1 MEQEIN
7 KNFENKNKFLLI
19 LKENKIKIICILFIF
34 LISALIVIF
43 YKLNE
48 QKKNTLIS
56 EKYIQAGLQL
66 SADKKE
72 KSKKILE
79 NIILSKNEF
88 YSVLALN
95 TLLEKNLEK
104 DEKKIIS
111 YFEIL
116 EDLSLP
122 KEQKDLV
129 IFKKALFLIKIF
141 KVDEGKNLLKKLIK
155 ENSNYKSLSE
165 EILNN

>member
-19 LKENKIKIICILFIF
+19 LKQNKIKIICILFIF

>member
-19 LKENKIKIICILFIF
+19 LKENKIKIIYILFIF

-66 SADKKE
+66 SADEKE

>member
-1 MEQEIN
+1 MEQKID
-7 KNFENKNKFLLI
+7 KSFENKNKFFSI

-34 LISALIVIF
+34 LVSALIVIF

-66 SADKKE
+66 SADEKE

>member
-34 LISALIVIF
+34 LVSALIVIF

-66 SADKKE
+66 SADEKE
-72 KSKKILE
+72 KSKQILE

>member
-1 MEQEIN
+1 M
-7 KNFENKNKFLLI
+7 
-19 LKENKIKIICILFIF
+19 KENKIK
-34 LISALIVIF
+34 LIGALLITPNSLINFFF
-43 YKLNE
+43 YKMNDN
-48 QKKNTLIS
+48 KKNTLIS

>member
-66 SADKKE
+66 SADEKE

>member
-19 LKENKIKIICILFIF
+19 LKENKIKIIYILFIF

>member
-1 MEQEIN
+1 MEQKID
-7 KNFENKNKFLLI
+7 KSFENKNKFLLI

>member
-66 SADKKE
+66 SADEKE

-122 KEQKDLV
+122 KEQKDLI